1 MPEVYSSK
9 RKTGKKKKV
18 VMVRKMKRKRKIEK
32 VVVDEVKQMNKEGGF
47 DNLWRSLVAYP
58 RKTSFEFQNEG
69 EVIMLLMRRH
79 LVTNL
84 GWGLASLVLL
94 FIPFFWGEF
103 PLLMAV
109 NEKVGFGITVLWY
122 TGLLLYVLQNLL
134 LWFYNVYI
142 VTDERVI
149 DVDFFGLLYKNVNV
163 AQLKNIEDVSYS
175 QIGILSSIFNYG
187 KVIVQTASEQLSD
200 DVGQESAAFTFNAVP
215 NPDRVIRVINQLM
228 EQEELES
235 YEGRVK

>member
-1 MPEVYSSK
+1 MPEVYSAK
-9 RKTGKKKKV
+9 RKTRRKKKKV
-18 VMVRKMKRKRKIEK
+18 VKKVEK
-32 VVVDEVKQMNKEGGF
+32 VVVDEVKKMHKEGIFNGS
-47 DNLWRSLVAYP
+47 WKSLMAYP
-58 RKTSFEFQNEG
+58 RKTSFEFQNKE
-69 EVIMLLMRRH
+69 EVIMLLMRKH

-103 PLLMAV
+103 PLLVAV
-109 NEKVGFGITVLWY
+109 NEEVRLGMTVLWY

-142 VTDERVI
+142 VTDERVV

-187 KVIVQTASEQLSD
+187 KVVVQTASEQLSD
-200 DVGQESAAFTFNAVP
+200 DVGQESAAFTFNAVS
-215 NPDRVIRVINQLM
+215 NPDRVVRVISQLM
-228 EQEELES
+228 EQEEQEA
-235 YEGRVK
+235 YEGRVR

>member
-1 MPEVYSSK
+1 V
-9 RKTGKKKKV
+9 
-18 VMVRKMKRKRKIEK
+18 EK
-32 VVVDEVKQMNKEGGF
+32 VMVDEVKQMDKEGSFNG
-47 DNLWRSLVAYP
+47 LWKSLVAYP
-58 RKTSFEFQNEG
+58 RKTSFEFQDKG

-84 GWGLASLVLL
+84 RWGLISLMLL

-103 PLLMAV
+103 PLLVAV
-109 NEKVGFGITVLWY
+109 NEEVRFGMTVLWY

-142 VTDERVI
+142 VTDERVV

-163 AQLKNIEDVSYS
+163 TQLRNIEDVNYS
-175 QIGILSSIFNYG
+175 QVGILSSIFNYG
-187 KVIVQTASEQLSD
+187 KVVVQTASEQLSD
-200 DVGQESAAFTFNAVP
+200 DAGQESAAFTFSAVS
-215 NPDRVIRVINQLM
+215 NPDRVVRVISQLI
-228 EQEELES
+228 EQEEQEA

>member
-1 MPEVYSSK
+1 MPEVYSAK
-9 RKTGKKKKV
+9 GKTRKKKKRV
-18 VMVRKMKRKRKIEK
+18 VKRVEV
-32 VVVDEVKQMNKEGGF
+32 VVVDEVKQMYKEGNFNGS
-47 DNLWRSLVAYP
+47 WKSLLAYP
-58 RKTSFEFQNEG
+58 RKTSFELQNKG

-103 PLLMAV
+103 PLLVVV
-109 NEKVGFGITVLWY
+109 NEKVRLGMTVLWY
-122 TGLLLYVLQNLL
+122 TGLALYVLQNLL

-142 VTDERVI
+142 VTDERVV

-187 KVIVQTASEQLSD
+187 KVVVQTASEQLSD
-200 DVGQESAAFTFNAVP
+200 DVGQESAAFTFKAVS
-215 NPDRVIRVINQLM
+215 NPDRIVRVISQLM
-228 EQEELES
+228 EQEEQEA
-235 YEGRVK
+235 YEGRVR